1 MMACYKQFLEQYN
14 LTFTQYLTL
23 IVLWENKTMRVKDL
37 GNVLHLD
44 SGTLTPLLKKLTFKG
59 YIQRTQGH
67 KDEREVFIN
76 VTEEGWCLKDHFC
89 DIPKKVS
96 AYLDITDEEFDVLF
110 SLLYKILNNME
121 VAQKIRQ

>member
-44 SGTLTPLLKKLTFKG
+44 LGTLTPLLKKLTFKG

-76 VTEEGWCLKDHFC
+76 VTEEGWRLKDHLCEIFQKKYQPILISLTKNLMFC
-89 DIPKKVS
+89 
-96 AYLDITDEEFDVLF
+96 FLF
-110 SLLYKILNNME
+110 CIKSSIIWK
-121 VAQKIRQ
+121 